1 MTEALAAEKGIKLER
16 TDHPRLPFM
25 GPDGCVLEP
34 YQRPICA
41 VHVCE
46 PHLYKM
52 DGFYQ
57 EYFELRE
64 LITEK
69 EWELAEKTTGDDG
82 AKGTDFCRDQ
92 NP

>member
-1 MTEALAAEKGIKLER
+1 MIAELAAEKGKILER

-46 PHLYKM
+46 PHLYKP
-52 DGFYQ
+52 DGFYE
-57 EYFELRE
+57 EYMRLRQA
-64 LITEK
+64 ISEK
-69 EWELAEKTTGDDG
+69 EWELEEQFECTSGDG
-82 AKGTDFCRDQ
+82 VYRDQ
-92 NP
+92 DT